1 MDGKVPLPAHVLICG
16 GINMSIASADMSKR
30 QLKKQEKIRRSRATG
45 RMIFQAN
52 RDIPLYVMLLPA
64 VALLFIFVYI
74 PIYGV
79 TIAFQDFSPFKGYL
93 NSSWVGL
100 KHFRYFLKDRT
111 FWMVMRNT
119 VLINLYGIIWGFPA
133 PIIFALLLNEISR
146 TKLKKSIQT
155 ISYLPY
161 FVSWVV
167 AASIIT
173 SVLSPTTGIV
183 NRILVRVFGGE
194 AIYFLTKTEYFRAI
208 VVAADIWKGIGMGAV
223 YYISAIT
230 QVDQELYEAAKID
243 GAGRIKQT
251 WHITL
256 PGISGIITVLLVL
269 RIGSMITIGFENI
282 FLLYNPVVY
291 SVADVISTYTY
302 RLGIEGAQFS
312 PTSAI
317 GLTQSVVN
325 FVLVYSANRA
335 ARRLAGWSLW

>member
-1 MDGKVPLPAHVLICG
+1 
-16 GINMSIASADMSKR
+16 MSTASADMSKR
-30 QLKKQEKIRRSRATG
+30 ELKRREKLRKSKETG
-45 RMIFQAN
+45 KLIFQAN
-52 RDIPLYVMLLPA
+52 RDVPLYIMLLPA
-64 VALLFIFVYI
+64 LAILFTFVYI

-79 TIAFQDFSPFKGYL
+79 SIAFQNFSPFKGYL
-93 NSSWVGL
+93 NSDWVGFE
-100 KHFRYFLKDRT
+100 HFRYFLTDRT

-119 VLINLYGIIWGFPA
+119 ITLNLYGIFWGFPA
-133 PIIFALLLNEISR
+133 PIIFALLLNEIQR
-146 TKLKKSIQT
+146 TKVKKSIQT

-173 SVLSPTTGIV
+173 SVLSPATGIV
-183 NRILVRVFGGE
+183 NRIMVNVFGME
-194 AIYFLTKTEYFRAI
+194 PVFFLTKTEYFRSI
-208 VVAADIWKGIGMGAV
+208 IVAADIWKGIGMGAV

-243 GAGRIKQT
+243 GAGRLKQT

-312 PTSAI
+312 RTSAI
-317 GLTQSVVN
+317 GLTQSIVN
-325 FVLVYSANRA
+325 FILVYTANRA
-335 ARRLAGWSLW
+335 ARKLAGWSLW

>member
-1 MDGKVPLPAHVLICG
+1 
-16 GINMSIASADMSKR
+16 MSTASADMSKR
-30 QLKKQEKIRRSRATG
+30 DLKRRAKIKKSKETG
-45 RMIFQAN
+45 KLIFQAN
-52 RDIPLYVMLLPA
+52 RDIPLYIMLLPA
-64 VALLFIFVYI
+64 LAILFTFVYI

-79 TIAFQDFSPFKGYL
+79 TIAFQDFSPFRGYL
-93 NSSWVGL
+93 NSPWVGF
-100 KHFRYFLKDRT
+100 KHFSRFLGDRT

-119 VLINLYGIIWGFPA
+119 ITLNIYGIFWGFPA
-133 PIIFALLLNEISR
+133 PIIFALLLNEIQR
-146 TKLKKSIQT
+146 TKIKKSIQT

-173 SVLSPTTGIV
+173 SVLSPSTGIV
-183 NRILVRVFGGE
+183 NRVMVNVFGME
-194 AIYFLTKTEYFRAI
+194 PVYFLTKTEYFRSII
-208 VVAADIWKGIGMGAV
+208 VSADIWKGIGMGAV

-243 GAGRIKQT
+243 GAGRLKQT

-312 PTSAI
+312 QTSAI
-317 GLTQSVVN
+317 GFTQSIVN
-325 FVLVYSANRA
+325 FILVYTANRA
-335 ARRLAGWSLW
+335 ARKLAGWSLW